1 MNYSKKEAVFMLRKI
16 YILIVLSGVF
26 TIMLYLP
33 SFAEDKEAGPAETGS
48 YIIGPGDILDI
59 SVWKDEALTRMPIVL
74 PDGFISFPL
83 IGNIRASGKTVT
95 QLKTEMEGK
104 LARYVPDV
112 ILSLDVKQA
121 NSMIIYVIGR
131 VNIPGRINLNANVNV
146 LQALATAGGLNIFAK
161 RDNIKI
167 FREENDKTLIF
178 PFEYDKVIEGK
189 LLEENIRLKK
199 GDIVVVP

>member
-1 MNYSKKEAVFMLRKI
+1 MLRKI

>member
-146 LQALATAGGLNIFAK
+146 LQALATA
-161 RDNIKI
+161 
-167 FREENDKTLIF
+167 
-178 PFEYDKVIEGK
+178 
-189 LLEENIRLKK
+189 
-199 GDIVVVP
+199 